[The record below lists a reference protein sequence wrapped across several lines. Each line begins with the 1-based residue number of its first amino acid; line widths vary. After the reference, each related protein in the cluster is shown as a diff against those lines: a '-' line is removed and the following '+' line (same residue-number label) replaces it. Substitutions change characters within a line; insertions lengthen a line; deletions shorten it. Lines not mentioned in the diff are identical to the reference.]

1 MIAIE
6 QQTGNL
12 LTIGELSR
20 RTGIGTHTLRMW
32 EKRYDAPRSIRL
44 PSGHRRYLPEEVDRL
59 RAVGKALQ
67 LGYRAG
73 KVAGG
78 TQDELSQL
86 LGLDA
91 SGSSRVS
98 PPIPGDDDAS
108 IILNQW
114 VDCISRFDEETL
126 SIEMHRQWGQ
136 RGPLDFV
143 ARLAAPLVIRIGTEW
158 ECGNFSVA
166 QEHFA
171 TDILSNFLSD
181 RWRRQNER
189 KHGPTAI
196 LATLSGE
203 SHILGLQ
210 MVAAV
215 MSVTDWKIVSLGLD
229 VPEEEIVHTVERCGA
244 PLLCLSV
251 SEWYGVSQAKPILY
265 RLRKSLKRK
274 TDILAGGGGAPF
286 DLQGV
291 EQITDFNNF
300 YHRLTNQRNR

>member
-6 QQTGNL
+6 QQPGNL
-12 LTIGELSR
+12 LTIGELSK

-59 RAVGKALQ
+59 RAVGKALK
-67 LGYRAG
+67 LGFRAG

-78 TQDELSQL
+78 TQDELRQL

-91 SGSSRVS
+91 SGSSRV
-98 PPIPGDDDAS
+98 PPSIPGDDDAA

-114 VDCISRFDEETL
+114 VDCISGFDEETL
-126 SIEMHRQWGQ
+126 TVEMHRQWGQ
-136 RGPLDFV
+136 RGPLEFV
-143 ARLAAPLVIRIGTEW
+143 ARLAAPLVVRIGTEW

-215 MSVTDWKIVSLGLD
+215 MSVTDWKIVSLGLN
-229 VPEEEIVHTVERCGA
+229 VPEEEIINTVDRCAA

-251 SEWYGVSQAKPILY
+251 SEWFGSSTAKPILW
-265 RLRKSLKRK
+265 RLRKNLKRQ
-274 TDILAGGGGAPF
+274 THILAGGGGAP
-286 DLQGV
+286 DNITGIHK
-291 EQITDFNNF
+291 ITDFHNF
-300 YHRLTNQRNR
+300 YQWLTNQLNR